1 MESTR
6 KFGQDR
12 YFLKILTF
20 WSIFVQKSTFGNWT
34 FTQFLSFEWRNG
46 SQNRNVLEKL
56 SGTGPF
62 WKFWLFGQGQG
73 STKSKHFL
81 SFFFFFA
88 GGSDRVRFP
97 GRSNRLVGVTSSMT
111 SCNWVRLSELGAWT
125 RVNELPAREELWLRV
140 RTRRIDAGDRRTFW
154 ESVAA
159 RPWSLGP
166 EIFRFCRSG
175 HGGSPGIVR
184 FLKFRMYLH
193 RSEGLSR
200 WSSRVCGGAWMCVQP
215 LLGLKF

>member
-6 KFGQDR
+6 KIGQDR

-73 STKSKHFL
+73 SIRSKHFL
-81 SFFFFFA
+81 SLFFFFFGRRFGPGPVSRSVKSVS
-88 GGSDRVRFP
+88 GGDVISDVIEQRACMRVARVSAWDEVAA
-97 GRSNRLVGVTSSMT
+97 RVTVG
-111 SCNWVRLSELGAWT
+111 
-125 RVNELPAREELWLRV
+125 
-140 RTRRIDAGDRRTFW
+140 IQRRTFW
-154 ESVAA
+154 KRVAA
-159 RPWSLGP
+159 RGSSFGP
-166 EIFRFCRSG
+166 AIFGFCRSG
-175 HGGSPGIVR
+175 PGGSPGIVR
-184 FLKFRMYLH
+184 FLKFRTYLH
-193 RSEGLSR
+193 RSEG
-200 WSSRVCGGAWMCVQP
+200 GGRDFRS
-215 LLGLKF
+215 L